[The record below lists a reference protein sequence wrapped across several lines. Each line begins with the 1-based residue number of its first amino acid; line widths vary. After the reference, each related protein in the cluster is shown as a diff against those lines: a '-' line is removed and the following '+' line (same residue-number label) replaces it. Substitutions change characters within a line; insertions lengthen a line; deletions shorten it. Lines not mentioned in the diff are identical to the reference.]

1 MYDPKTRTTI
11 NGVVQEEKEIAG
23 PGKGTGTHLTIKSR
37 DAVYSVHVGPTWCW
51 TQKNYTFAK
60 GDHVEV
66 VGSKVNYQGV
76 DAIIACSIYWI
87 AAERAVRCE
96 MGRY

>member
-11 NGVVQEEKEIAG
+11 NGVVQEAKEIAG

-37 DAVYSVHVGPTWCW
+37 DAVYSVHVGPTWYL

-66 VGSKVNYQGV
+66 VGSKVNHQGGRCHHRLQHLL
-76 DAIIACSIYWI
+76 DCGRASCS
-87 AAERAVRCE
+87 V
-96 MGRY
+96 